1 MPLLITLLIIFVAAI
16 LIVIGPI
23 LVIWSLNTL
32 FGMGIP
38 FTIWTWLSVV
48 ILGSVFKAKVNIS
61 K

>member
-48 ILGSVFKAKVNIS
+48 ILGSVFKAKVTIN

>member
-23 LVIWSLNTL
+23 LIIWSLNTL

-38 FTIWTWLSVV
+38 FTIWTWLAVV
-48 ILGSVFKAKVNIS
+48 ILGSMFKTKVEI
-61 K
+61 

>member
-1 MPLLITLLIIFVAAI
+1 MPLFITLLIIFVAAI

-48 ILGSVFKAKVNIS
+48 ILGSVFKAKVTIN

>member
-23 LVIWSLNTL
+23 LVIWAINTL

-48 ILGSVFKAKVNIS
+48 ILGSVFKAKVTIN

>member
-1 MPLLITLLIIFVAAI
+1 MPLLIMLLIIFVAAI

-23 LVIWSLNTL
+23 LIIWSLNTL

-48 ILGSVFKAKVNIS
+48 ILGSVFKAKVTIN

>member
-23 LVIWSLNTL
+23 LIIWSLNTL